1 MVECSESFK
10 GGKRYQRNNSHF
22 ENGKMNFLP
31 PVMVDIGY
39 GCVFYKHFQVDGGG
53 GCGIDGTLTYIS
65 SHIKRL
71 GKVKRGGGF
80 LGFQVTCFDTSF
92 AILGPVEAFL

>member
-10 GGKRYQRNNSHF
+10 GVKRYQRNNSHF

-53 GCGIDGTLTYIS
+53 IDGTLTYPRIS
-65 SHIKRL
+65 RDSGR
-71 GKVKRGGGF
+71 
-80 LGFQVTCFDTSF
+80 
-92 AILGPVEAFL
+92 

>member
-10 GGKRYQRNNSHF
+10 GVTRYQRNNSHF

-53 GCGIDGTLTYIS
+53 GGWNRRDPDLS

-80 LGFQVTCFDTSF
+80 PRVSGSLFGSIVCYF
-92 AILGPVEAFL
+92 GPF